1 MKNFSFESEVRPE
14 PSPAP
19 EALGLE
25 RFVSEQNIALYRKLI
40 DAETNSDQRRTI
52 LQLLAEEVAKLR

>member
-1 MKNFSFESEVRPE
+1 MKNLSSESEVRRE
-14 PSPAP
+14 ANSAP
-19 EALGLE
+19 EAAGLE

-40 DAETNSDQRRTI
+40 DAETDSDQRRTI